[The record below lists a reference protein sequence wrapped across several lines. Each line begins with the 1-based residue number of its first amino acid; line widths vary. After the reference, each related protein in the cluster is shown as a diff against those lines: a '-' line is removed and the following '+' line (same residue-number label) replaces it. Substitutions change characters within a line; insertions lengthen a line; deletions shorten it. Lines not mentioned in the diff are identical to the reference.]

1 MASLL
6 ANSVATLFARLAV
19 PVFSFAI
26 SVTIA
31 RLYGAETLGVYVQIM
46 ALTVIFQTVATAGI
60 QLLLTRDIAASPQDT
75 TDHIDRARSFAMVS
89 GLAST
94 AAFLGY
100 AFGVLDSTQR
110 WGAALLAL
118 TMVPSALMAIQ
129 EGFFMATRSHHKM
142 TVLAVVENSLKL
154 LFAAAV
160 FMAGKGIV
168 AICAAIAA
176 ARFVAVQVGQ
186 RLMARAGGVAD
197 RRFSLADARTFGRV
211 VAPFAVLLSVSM
223 VYFRV
228 DILMVGFLCDEVQ
241 TGLYGAAITL
251 NTVVILLLS
260 SVMSAVYPRL
270 SAAFRDS
277 HEGFVGASMLTVKL
291 LLVATV
297 PLTVA
302 TICLAKW
309 VLVLVFGAE
318 YEGAA
323 RTLGLLAASLP
334 LHAINGAIGQSLQA
348 GHQQVSMMRIVTM
361 GLAAHMVGI
370 VVFIR
375 LYGIEGAAVSVLV
388 SSTLVTLGSFW
399 AFHRNVAALHVGPR
413 SLFTGVAVIAPIA
426 VSLATPSPWQLPVGL
441 LAGAVFT
448 VVALFG
454 VVTRLEREKVVR
466 AVRPVRES
474 VSP

>member
-1 MASLL
+1 
-6 ANSVATLFARLAV
+6 
-19 PVFSFAI
+19 
-26 SVTIA
+26 
-31 RLYGAETLGVYVQIM
+31 
-46 ALTVIFQTVATAGI
+46 
-60 QLLLTRDIAASPQDT
+60 
-75 TDHIDRARSFAMVS
+75 
-89 GLAST
+89 
-94 AAFLGY
+94 
-100 AFGVLDSTQR
+100 
-110 WGAALLAL
+110 
-118 TMVPSALMAIQ
+118 
-129 EGFFMATRSHHKM
+129 
-142 TVLAVVENSLKL
+142 
-154 LFAAAV
+154 
-160 FMAGKGIV
+160 
-168 AICAAIAA
+168 
-176 ARFVAVQVGQ
+176 
-186 RLMARAGGVAD
+186 
-197 RRFSLADARTFGRV
+197 
-211 VAPFAVLLSVSM
+211 
-223 VYFRV
+223 
-228 DILMVGFLCDEVQ
+228 
-241 TGLYGAAITL
+241 
-251 NTVVILLLS
+251 
-260 SVMSAVYPRL
+260 
-270 SAAFRDS
+270 
-277 HEGFVGASMLTVKL
+277 MLTVKL